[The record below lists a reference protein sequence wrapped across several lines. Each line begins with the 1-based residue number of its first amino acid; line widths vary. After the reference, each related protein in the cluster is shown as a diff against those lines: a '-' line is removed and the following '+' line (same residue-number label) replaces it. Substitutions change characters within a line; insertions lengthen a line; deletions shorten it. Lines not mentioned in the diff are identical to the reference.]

1 MAHTADHPPECP
13 LWVISGHSRA
23 DTACPLC
30 TRKQRSADVKTS
42 LAIVV
47 ATAALMFGAI
57 VGLES
62 GAAFAHPSKG
72 VPSYAQPS
80 PVRILEQVPR
90 HSGPGP
96 YRGQM

>member
-1 MAHTADHPPECP
+1 M
-13 LWVISGHSRA
+13 
-23 DTACPLC
+23 
-30 TRKQRSADVKTS
+30 KTS

-47 ATAALMFGAI
+47 ATAALMFSAI

-72 VPSYAQPS
+72 APGYAEPS
-80 PVRILEQVPR
+80 PVQIIDQAPR
-90 HSGPGP
+90 LSRLGP

>member
-1 MAHTADHPPECP
+1 M
-13 LWVISGHSRA
+13 
-23 DTACPLC
+23 
-30 TRKQRSADVKTS
+30 KTS

-47 ATAALMFGAI
+47 GTAALMFSAL

-72 VPSYAQPS
+72 FPGYAEPS
-80 PVRILEQVPR
+80 PVRILDQAPR
-90 HSGPGP
+90 LSGPGP